1 MQFQIAFLSA
11 ILLTGIVYLLVAAG
25 LFKNNIKQLY
35 SRRTKREKFLTIGVV
50 ILAVVMMLFVAGRLG
65 KPVVIGEYTSTVNN
79 ALLWLLG
86 GSVDILTMAAY
97 LVCALPVII
106 ISAGILDELAQRNNL
121 LEIPYFFYVLLF
133 VVEGLFYETTKTPI
147 TGWFVLM
154 LLATLAYCKIK
165 MNYEGS
171 NRTKSL
177 LSALMIVG
185 IVGICVL
192 EKTVPTLLIVRYLVV
207 MVLNVLLSV
216 VLNRTSVL
224 KKKVWL
230 VVIIVC
236 YGVAFLLGRLI

>member
-1 MQFQIAFLSA
+1 MQFQIAFLPA

-65 KPVVIGEYTSTVNN
+65 KPVVMGAYTSTVNN
-79 ALLWLLG
+79 SLLWLLG
-86 GSVDILTMAAY
+86 GSADILAMAAY

-106 ISAGILDELAQRNNL
+106 VSAGILDELAQKNVL

-133 VVEGLFYETTKTPI
+133 VVEGLFYETIKTPI
-147 TGWFVLM
+147 TGWFIIM
-154 LLATLAYCKIK
+154 LFATLAYCKIK
-165 MNYEGS
+165 MTYEGS
-171 NRTKSL
+171 NKTKDL
-177 LSALMIVG
+177 LSVLMFVA

-192 EKTVPTLLIVRYLVV
+192 EKAVPTLLLVRYLVLLV
-207 MVLNVLLSV
+207 VNGLLSI

-230 VVIIVC
+230 LVIAMC
-236 YGVAFLLGRLI
+236 YALAFVLGRFI

>member
-1 MQFQIAFLSA
+1 MQFEIAFIPA
-11 ILLTGIVYLLVAAG
+11 ILLTGVVYLLVAAG

-65 KPVVIGEYTSTVNN
+65 KPYVMGAYTVTVNN

-86 GSVDILTMAAY
+86 GSVDILAMAAY

-106 ISAGILDELAQRNNL
+106 ISAGILDELAQKHAL

-133 VVEGLFYETTKTPI
+133 AVEGLYFETTKTPI

-154 LLATLAYCKIK
+154 LLATMVYCKVK
-165 MNYEGS
+165 MTYEGS
-171 NRTKSL
+171 SKTKNL
-177 LSALMIVG
+177 LSVFMLLT

-192 EKTVPTLLIVRYLVV
+192 EKAVPALSIVRY
-207 MVLNVLLSV
+207 MILLGVNGILSI

-230 VVIIVC
+230 IVIAMC
-236 YGVAFLLGRLI
+236 YAVAFVLGRLI

>member
-1 MQFQIAFLSA
+1 MQFEIAFLPA
-11 ILLTGIVYLLVAAG
+11 ILLTGMVYLLVAAG

-65 KPVVIGEYTSTVNN
+65 KPAVMGAYTSVVNN

-86 GSVDILTMAAY
+86 GSADIFAMAAY
-97 LVCALPVII
+97 LVCSLPVII
-106 ISAGILDELAQRNNL
+106 VSAGILDELAQKNAL

-133 VVEGLFYETTKTPI
+133 AVEGLFFETSKTSI

-154 LLATLAYCKIK
+154 LLSTAAYCKIK
-165 MNYEGS
+165 MTYEGS

-177 LSALMIVG
+177 LSTLMIVV

-192 EKTVPTLLIVRYLVV
+192 EKAVPTLLLVRY
-207 MVLNVLLSV
+207 MVLLVLNGLLSI

-230 VVIIVC
+230 LVIAMC
-236 YGVAFLLGRLI
+236 YALAFVLGRVI